1 MHVPSSFDY
10 AIIRVVPRVERGEF
24 LNVGVLL
31 FCSELDYL
39 GARIELDVRRL
50 QALAPGLDADTI
62 QKALDLLPLV
72 CAGGERA
79 GVIGQLPAA
88 KRFDWLV
95 SPRSTVIQTSPV
107 HTGLCSDPESA
118 LEHLLNTLVRP
129 TGTAKEQEGAGGRS

>member
-10 AIIRVVPRVERGEF
+10 AIVRVVPRVERGEF
-24 LNVGVLL
+24 LNAGVLL
-31 FCSELDYL
+31 FCSELEYL

-50 QALAPGLDADTI
+50 EALAPDLDADTI
-62 QKALDLLPLV
+62 QKGLDLLPLI
-72 CAGGERA
+72 CAGGEQA

-107 HTGLCSDPESA
+107 HTGLCRDPESA